1 MLSFVYVE
9 CHKSA
14 LYSAFLL
21 LLNAVMLSIAMLN
34 VVAPTETIALKRR
47 NLQNF

>member
-14 LYSAFLL
+14 LYSACLFK
-21 LLNAVMLSIAMLN
+21 LN
-34 VVAPTETIALKRR
+34 VVLLNIAMPNVVVPTETIALKRR